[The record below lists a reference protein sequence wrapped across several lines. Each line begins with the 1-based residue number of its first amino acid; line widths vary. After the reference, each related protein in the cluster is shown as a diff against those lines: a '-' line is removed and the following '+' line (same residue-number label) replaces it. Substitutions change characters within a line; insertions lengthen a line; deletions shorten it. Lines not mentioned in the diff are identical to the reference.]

1 MSTVFTSYL
10 INIGVA
16 YINLRWEFIQ
26 ENKKV
31 KKKHAFDQESD
42 QEKRKRT
49 ITVKKKGRKHALEQ
63 RKVKKKDNDQE
74 KRRKEMENAI

>member
-1 MSTVFTSYL
+1 M
-10 INIGVA
+10 NIGVA

-42 QEKRKRT
+42 QKKKRT
-49 ITVKKKGRKHALEQ
+49 ITVKKKERKHALGQ
-63 RKVKKKDNDQE
+63 RKVKKKITIKK
-74 KRRKEMENAI
+74 KRRKEMENANKN